1 MGPDKSMR
9 ALATGLLL
17 AAGACVAGLQGECC
31 GDAAWGA
38 MPAEGERKG
47 EVLAAVGI
55 YFISP
60 SSGAAGTVV
69 DIRGYGFSTTASDNQ
84 VAFNGHSAIV
94 LSASTDSIRTI
105 VPAIATSGPVTI
117 TNSNGTAVSAQSFIV
132 RALSSRQ
139 ETLATL
145 SAAEDGLGPSLQRRF
160 YPERRR
166 QCREF
171 CP

>member
-1 MGPDKSMR
+1 MGPDQNMR
-9 ALATGLLL
+9 ALSTVLLL

-38 MPAEGERKG
+38 MPADGEKKG

-55 YFISP
+55 YFLSP
-60 SSGAAGTVV
+60 SSGAAGAVV

-84 VAFNGHSAIV
+84 VAFNGHPAIV

-132 RALSSRQ
+132 RASSSRQ
-139 ETLATL
+139 ETPAIL
-145 SAAEDGLGPSLQRRF
+145 SAAEGGLGLSPQRWF
-160 YPERRR
+160 YPE
-166 QCREF
+166 
-171 CP
+171 